1 MILVDTSVWIDHIN
15 ASDPMLISLL
25 AEERVLAHPYVI
37 GEISL
42 GSLRDRDVVLG
53 ALLDLPRAPVA
64 TPEETFYLIERE
76 SLFNRGIGYVDTS
89 LLASARLQPG
99 IAIWTRDKRLKK
111 VADEL
116 NLGAVLAERLIPA
129 I

>member
-25 AEERVLAHPYVI
+25 AEGCVLAHPYVI

-64 TPEETFYLIERE
+64 SPEETFYLIERE
-76 SLFNRGIGYVDTS
+76 GLFNRGIGYVDTS

-99 IAIWTRDKRLKK
+99 ITIWTRDKLLKK
-111 VADEL
+111 VADAL
-116 NLGAVLAERLIPA
+116 NLGAVLAH
-129 I
+129 

>member
-15 ASDPMLISLL
+15 ASDPVLVELL
-25 AEERVLAHPYVI
+25 AAERVLTHPYVI

-42 GSLRDRDVVLG
+42 GSLRDRNVVLG
-53 ALLDLPRAPVA
+53 ALRDLPHASIA

-76 SLFNRGIGYVDTS
+76 ALFNRGIGYVDTS

-99 IAIWTRDKRLKK
+99 VTLWTRDKRLKK

-116 NLGAVLAERLIPA
+116 DLSAVLAH
-129 I
+129 

>member
-15 ASDPMLISLL
+15 ASDSLLMTLL
-25 AEERVLAHPYVI
+25 AEERVLVHPYVI

-53 ALLDLPRAPVA
+53 ALLDLPSAPVA
-64 TPEETFYLIERE
+64 TPAEMFYLIERE
-76 SLFNRGIGYVDTS
+76 GLFNRGIGYVETS

-99 IAIWTRDKRLKK
+99 VTIWTRDKRLMN
-111 VADEL
+111 VADKL
-116 NLGAVLAERLIPA
+116 GLGAVLGH
-129 I
+129 

>member
-1 MILVDTSVWIDHIN
+1 MILVDTSVWIDHIH
-15 ASDPMLISLL
+15 AADPMLIGLL
-25 AEERVLAHPYVI
+25 AGERVLAHPYVI

-76 SLFNRGIGYVDTS
+76 GLFNRGIGYVDTS

-99 IAIWTRDKRLKK
+99 ITIWTRDKRLKK

-116 NLGAVLAERLIPA
+116 NLGAVLAH
-129 I
+129 

>member
-15 ASDPMLISLL
+15 ASDSMLVTLL
-25 AEERVLAHPYVI
+25 SEERVLAHPYVI

-42 GSLRDRDVVLG
+42 GSLRNRDVVLG
-53 ALLDLPRAPVA
+53 ALRDLPRALIA
-64 TPEETFYLIERE
+64 TPEEVAYLIQSEQ
-76 SLFNRGIGYVDTS
+76 LFNRGIGYVDTA

-99 IAIWTRDKRLKK
+99 VTVWTRDKRLKK

-116 NLGAVLAERLIPA
+116 GLSAMLGH
-129 I
+129 

>member
-15 ASDPMLISLL
+15 ASDSMLVSLL

-42 GSLRDRDVVLG
+42 GSLRNREVVLG
-53 ALLDLPRAPVA
+53 ALLDLPGAPIA
-64 TPEETFYLIERE
+64 TPEEIFYLIEGE
-76 SLFNRGIGYVDTS
+76 QLFNRGIGYVDTA

-111 VADEL
+111 IADEL
-116 NLGAVLAERLIPA
+116 GLGAMLGH
-129 I
+129 

>member
-1 MILVDTSVWIDHIN
+1 MILIDTSIWIDHLN
-15 ASDPMLISLL
+15 ASDPMLVGLL
-25 AEERVLAHPYVI
+25 AEERALAHPYVI

-53 ALLDLPRAPVA
+53 ALLDLPRAPIA
-64 TPEETFYLIERE
+64 TPEEMFYLIERE
-76 SLFNRGIGYVDTS
+76 NLFNRGIGYVDTS

-99 IAIWTRDKRLKK
+99 VTIWTRDKRLKK

-116 NLGAVLAERLIPA
+116 NLGAVLGH
-129 I
+129 